1 MTVDNLTLALM
12 QVRNAAKGPE
22 QVVFADGTPV
32 QRLRFDADKKI
43 LIIEGAQNV
52 DNRG

>member
-22 QVVFADGTPV
+22 EVVLQDGTSV
-32 QRLRFDADKKI
+32 KRLRFDADKKI
-43 LIIEGAQNV
+43 LIVEA
-52 DNRG
+52 